1 MRQRH
6 STQPAGRLA
15 CRFACMRLHFCT
27 QFALLI
33 CYLTI
38 HCVGLVG
45 LQVKGL
51 VSNREAL
58 VDALSP
64 LGQEN
69 VVGGEGAIY
78 LFAKLPEGEH
88 VQWFSGCLRDWH
100 FGMLA

>member
-1 MRQRH
+1 MGNRE
-6 STQPAGRLA
+6 ALVDA
-15 CRFACMRLHFCT
+15 FAFQSLQGTMPNH
-27 QFALLI
+27 
-33 CYLTI
+33 
-38 HCVGLVG
+38 

-64 LGQEN
+64 LGAEN

>member
-6 STQPAGRLA
+6 STQPAGLQA
-15 CRFACMRLHFCT
+15 CRFACMQLRFCT
-27 QFALLI
+27 HFSLPI
-33 CYLTI
+33 CHLTI
-38 HCVGLVG
+38 HCVWLVG

-69 VVGGEGAIY
+69 MVGGEGAIY

-88 VQWFSGCLRDWH
+88 V
-100 FGMLA
+100 